1 MGKGKHGGYSSAAQ
15 RKAVH
20 ASKNEAAGK
29 MKHGSHAKMY
39 GKSPAKA
46 KGHTL
51 KKTSKAASDT
61 KGMKT
66 VKPKKT
72 NTLTMYTTRMDT
84 GETRK
89 EYTKPAK
96 TKKITEAQYN
106 NQPSQKAI
114 HSKAAREK
122 GYMMNYNTGQFE
134 PTPNKKGAER
144 RKAANLK
151 SPLYMSNEL
160 TYGGP
165 VIDQM
170 GNALSHMGAM
180 KVLKHSKSRM

>member
-1 MGKGKHGGYSSAAQ
+1 MGYKSDAQ

-39 GKSPAKA
+39 GESPAKA

-51 KKTSKAASDT
+51 KKTSKPASDT
-61 KGMKT
+61 KGVKT
-66 VKPKKT
+66 ERARSLKKT
-72 NTLTMYTTRMDT
+72 S
-84 GETRK
+84 
-89 EYTKPAK
+89 KPA
-96 TKKITEAQYN
+96 
-106 NQPSQKAI
+106 
-114 HSKAAREK
+114 
-122 GYMMNYNTGQFE
+122 
-134 PTPNKKGAER
+134 PN
-144 RKAANLK
+144 
-151 SPLYMSNEL
+151 SMSREL

-180 KVLKHSKSRM
+180 KVLKHSKSRF

>member
-29 MKHGSHAKMY
+29 MKRGSHAKMY
-39 GKSPAKA
+39 DAPGK
-46 KGHTL
+46 
-51 KKTSKAASDT
+51 
-61 KGMKT
+61 
-66 VKPKKT
+66 
-72 NTLTMYTTRMDT
+72 MYKD
-84 GETRK
+84 
-89 EYTKPAK
+89 
-96 TKKITEAQYN
+96 
-106 NQPSQKAI
+106 
-114 HSKAAREK
+114 
-122 GYMMNYNTGQFE
+122 
-134 PTPNKKGAER
+134 GAG
-144 RKAANLK
+144 K
-151 SPLYMSNEL
+151 MSREL

>member
-1 MGKGKHGGYSSAAQ
+1 MGYKSDAQ

-20 ASKNEAAGK
+20 ASKNEAAGKMKSSSKYGKKHDRLGKKAEKLDKKSMNPDKPVSDKKFNKLQDKRDKVVSKRKEIREKKDAAGK

-51 KKTSKAASDT
+51 KKTSKPAPDT

-66 VKPKKT
+66 ERARSLKKT
-72 NTLTMYTTRMDT
+72 S
-84 GETRK
+84 
-89 EYTKPAK
+89 KPAP
-96 TKKITEAQYN
+96 N
-106 NQPSQKAI
+106 SM
-114 HSKAAREK
+114 SK
-122 GYMMNYNTGQFE
+122 
-134 PTPNKKGAER
+134 
-144 RKAANLK
+144 
-151 SPLYMSNEL
+151 EL

>member
-1 MGKGKHGGYSSAAQ
+1 MGYKSDAQ

-51 KKTSKAASDT
+51 KKTSKPAPDT
-61 KGMKT
+61 EGMKTVDPRKNTLKKTSSVQKAKSGMKT
-66 VKPKKT
+66 VKPKTEKT
-72 NTLTMYTTRMDT
+72 LKQV
-84 GETRK
+84 E
-89 EYTKPAK
+89 
-96 TKKITEAQYN
+96 
-106 NQPSQKAI
+106 
-114 HSKAAREK
+114 KAA
-122 GYMMNYNTGQFE
+122 
-134 PTPNKKGAER
+134 TPKKGIKKG
-144 RKAANLK
+144 KAKGGSALN
-151 SPLYMSNEL
+151 MSKEL